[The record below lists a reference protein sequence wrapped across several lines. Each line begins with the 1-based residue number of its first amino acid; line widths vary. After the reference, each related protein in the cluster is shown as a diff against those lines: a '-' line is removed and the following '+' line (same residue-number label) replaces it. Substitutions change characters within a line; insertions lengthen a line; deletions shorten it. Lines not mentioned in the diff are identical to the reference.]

1 VVTASTKSRNR
12 NQQRLSEKAAVT
24 NSMMNPPP
32 DDVPRI
38 EISESTWFL
47 AGASILVVAA
57 ILRFYDLDLVPLH
70 HDEGVN
76 GNFLV
81 RLVRDGYYHYD
92 PANYHGPSL
101 YYLAAV
107 FPWLLRLPFGPH
119 AQNTYGL
126 TTTAIRFVPAL
137 FGLATVGLIFSLRR
151 NLGTI
156 ATLTAAGLL
165 AVSPGAVYLSRYFI
179 HESLF
184 VFFTLGIVV
193 AALKYF
199 ESARPTYLI
208 LASVS
213 AAFLFATKETAFVSA
228 AVLLIALLSTRAYA
242 AVFKRAFSPGGN
254 SRTQKSRKKDGGYAS
269 LSFVERAGGP
279 VNFSIWIGTAISV
292 FIVVNVL
299 LYSSFFTNYPKG
311 VWDALKTFEIWS
323 RTGKEAHV
331 HPFITYFWWLLLQE
345 SPLLILGAIGAIL
358 AVLRPVKSFALFAS
372 LWAFG
377 LITAYSLIAYKT
389 PWLCLNFIVPLALCS
404 GLAIERLYAELAK
417 WEASNSIRAIAIGG
431 VLLLAIGPLPGLA
444 RTFDKAVSIGPS
456 SDQGSGMLR
465 VLSEMKPYWK
475 TFIPG
480 YQTLDLNFINYDNDN
495 GYYVYVYAHTRRETN
510 KLVDEITRIAERTHQ
525 GGETGITIVSPD
537 YWPLPWYLRDY
548 SRVGYHGKIVVSN
561 EPIIIASQDQ
571 ADEVEKT
578 YGDRYKQVQSGFNP
592 TGTFPLRP
600 GVDLLLYTRRE
611 LMP

>member
-12 NQQRLSEKAAVT
+12 SQRRQAEKATVT
-24 NSMMNPPP
+24 NSMMNNPPGET
-32 DDVPRI
+32 PRV
-38 EISESTWFL
+38 EISERTWFL
-47 AGASILVVAA
+47 VGASILVIAA

-101 YYLAAV
+101 YYLAAI
-107 FPWLLRLPFGPH
+107 FPWLLRLLFGAH

-126 TTTAIRFVPAL
+126 TTIAIRFVPAL
-137 FGLATVGLIFSLRR
+137 FGLATVALIFALRR

-156 ATLTAAGLL
+156 ATLTAAALL
-165 AVSPGAVYLSRYFI
+165 AISPGAVYLSRYFI
-179 HESLF
+179 HETLF
-184 VFFTLGIVV
+184 VFFTLGIAV

-228 AVLLIALLSTRAYA
+228 VVLLLALLLTRAYWS
-242 AVFKRAFSPGGN
+242 VFKRAFSQVG
-254 SRTQKSRKKDGGYAS
+254 SSKKQKSRKTGGEDES
-269 LSFVERAGGP
+269 LSFVERSGGP
-279 VNFSIWIGTAISV
+279 VNFAIWIGTAIAV
-292 FIVVNVL
+292 FIVVNVV

-311 VWDALKTFEIWS
+311 VSDALKTFEFWS

-345 SPLLILGAIGAIL
+345 SPLLILGAIGAAL
-358 AVLRPVKSFALFAS
+358 AVLKPVRLFALFAA

-377 LITAYSLIAYKT
+377 LTTAYSLIAYKT

-404 GLAIERLYAELAK
+404 GVVIERLHAELAR
-417 WEASNSIRAIAIGG
+417 WEASNSVRVFIIGG

-444 RTFDKAVSIGPS
+444 RTFDKTVSMGP
-456 SDQGSGMLR
+456 GSGMLD
-465 VLSEMKPYWK
+465 VVAEMKPYWK

-495 GYYVYVYAHTRRETN
+495 GYYVYVYAHTRRETL
-510 KLVDEITRIAERTHQ
+510 KLVDEINRIAERTHQ
-525 GGETGITIVSPD
+525 GGETGITVVSPD

-548 SRVGYHGKIVVSN
+548 SRVGYHGNIVVSN
-561 EPIIIASQDQ
+561 EPIIIASQGQ
-571 ADEVEKT
+571 AAEVEQT

-592 TGTFPLRP
+592 VGTFALRP